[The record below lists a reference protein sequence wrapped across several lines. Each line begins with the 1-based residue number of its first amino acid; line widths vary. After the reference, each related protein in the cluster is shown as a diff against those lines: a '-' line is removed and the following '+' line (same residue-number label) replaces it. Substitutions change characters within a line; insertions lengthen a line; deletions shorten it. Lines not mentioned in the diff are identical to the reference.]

1 MKVTYKLLI
10 IAACCLPV
18 QAFAS
23 EKLSVSE
30 LLDRYA
36 ANQNKIKSL
45 IAKTEVAW
53 IPSTEGIQDQKP
65 RQSRDIVEFR
75 YEHSGKDFKAYTCRT
90 SFNLDDNGI
99 WVEEKSRST
108 KHLWRDKRYYS
119 YYRGPRLEVS
129 KLYISPDPKFAGDKE
144 PPAMPW
150 DGVGPFRG
158 ILSGDVERID
168 SILRKSDSLS
178 VRSALER
185 VGSVDCYVIDAKS
198 KHGTYA
204 IWLDPEHGYGIAK
217 AIVRKGPEDYIR
229 GRPRSNYIG
238 NPTDNY
244 TDVTENVRFECVDGI
259 WFPMEFELSSTD
271 ERKNET
277 LSGRTQY
284 KVVYLDVNPDH
295 NALGSFRLDIQDGTR
310 VKIAEAPGIRYTWDN
325 EKKFV
330 VDQWDGSIKYVPK
343 DWSILVGVGKPLPK
357 FDGTNLNLS
366 AEQIK
371 DRAILLCFFDM
382 KQRPSRDCLTQLA
395 QKAEELNEKGVTI
408 AAVQTSQVTEKTLN
422 EWTKK
427 NNIPFPVGMITADIE
442 KTRFN
447 WGVRV
452 LPWMILT
459 DKQHIVT
466 AEGFNPAELNEKLG
480 NNPKHKSGPTR

>member
-10 IAACCLPV
+10 IAAWCLPV

-53 IPSTEGIQDQKP
+53 IQSTEGIQDQKP
-65 RQSRDIVEFR
+65 RQSRSIVEFR

-99 WVEEKSRST
+99 WVEEKSRS
-108 KHLWRDKRYYS
+108 KKYLWRDKRYYQ
-119 YYRGPRLEVS
+119 YYRGPRLEVN
-129 KLYISPDPKFAGDKE
+129 KLYISSDPKFAGDKE
-144 PPAMPW
+144 PPAAEIPYC
-150 DGVGPFRG
+150 GVGPFRG
-158 ILSGDVERID
+158 ILIRDAERID

-229 GRPRSNYIG
+229 GRPRSNYII
-238 NPTDNY
+238 NPIDNY

-259 WFPMEFELSSTD
+259 WFPMEFELSSTT
-271 ERKNET
+271 ESKNET
-277 LSGRTQY
+277 LSGCTQY

-310 VKIAEAPGIRYTWDN
+310 VKIAEAPGIRYTWQDG
-325 EKKFV
+325 KIIPD
-330 VDQWDGSIKYVPK
+330 VDEYV
-343 DWSILVGVGKPLPK
+343 I
-357 FDGTNLNLS
+357 
-366 AEQIK
+366 EQIDK
-371 DRAILLCFFDM
+371 MTEEIMTEGEVHSEPATDKKTDISLDETATTGDAQADTAESQQEVLSE
-382 KQRPSRDCLTQLA
+382 SR
-395 QKAEELNEKGVTI
+395 
-408 AAVQTSQVTEKTLN
+408 
-422 EWTKK
+422 
-427 NNIPFPVGMITADIE
+427 PFPVLVLIPIGLLIIVVFGWAVFRRL
-442 KTRFN
+442 KT
-447 WGVRV
+447 
-452 LPWMILT
+452 
-459 DKQHIVT
+459 
-466 AEGFNPAELNEKLG
+466 
-480 NNPKHKSGPTR
+480 

>member
-53 IPSTEGIQDQKP
+53 IPSTWIPSTEGIQDQKP
-65 RQSRDIVEFR
+65 RQSRSIVEFR

-99 WVEEKSRST
+99 WVEEKSRS
-108 KHLWRDKRYYS
+108 KKYLWRDKRYYQ

-129 KLYISPDPKFAGDKE
+129 KLYISSDPKLAGDKE

-158 ILSGDVERID
+158 ILSYDAERID

-229 GRPRSNYIG
+229 GRPRSNYII
-238 NPTDNY
+238 NPIDNY

-259 WFPMEFELSSTD
+259 WFPMEFELSSTT
-271 ERKNET
+271 ESKNET
-277 LSGRTQY
+277 LSGCTQY

-295 NALGSFRLDIQDGTR
+295 NALGSFRLDGLDIQDGTR
-310 VKIAEAPGIRYTWDN
+310 VKIVEAPGIRYTWQDG
-325 EKKFV
+325 KIIPD
-330 VDQWDGSIKYVPK
+330 VDEYV
-343 DWSILVGVGKPLPK
+343 I
-357 FDGTNLNLS
+357 
-366 AEQIK
+366 EEI
-371 DRAILLCFFDM
+371 DRM
-382 KQRPSRDCLTQLA
+382 T
-395 QKAEELNEKGVTI
+395 EELMAEDQVPAGLATIRKPEAAPNEPTTPSDTHPKTQVDTVKTQPEVVAEAYSLTIVLVILIVLLIIGVI
-408 AAVQTSQVTEKTLN
+408 GWLVFRRIKT
-422 EWTKK
+422 
-427 NNIPFPVGMITADIE
+427 
-442 KTRFN
+442 
-447 WGVRV
+447 
-452 LPWMILT
+452 
-459 DKQHIVT
+459 
-466 AEGFNPAELNEKLG
+466 
-480 NNPKHKSGPTR
+480 

>member
-18 QAFAS
+18 QAFAAK
-23 EKLSVSE
+23 KLSVSE

-53 IPSTEGIQDQKP
+53 IPSTWIPSTEGIQHRKP
-65 RQSRDIVEFR
+65 RQSRSIVEFR

-129 KLYISPDPKFAGDKE
+129 KLYISSDPKFAGDKE
-144 PPAMPW
+144 PPATEMPW

-158 ILSGDVERID
+158 ILSRDAERID

-229 GRPRSNYIG
+229 GRPRSNYIN
-238 NPTDNY
+238 NPTDDY

-259 WFPMEFELSSTD
+259 WFPMEFELSSTT
-271 ERKNET
+271 ESKNET
-277 LSGRTQY
+277 LSGCTQY

-310 VKIAEAPGIRYTWDN
+310 VKIAEAPGILYTWQDG
-325 EKKFV
+325 KIIPD
-330 VDQWDGSIKYVPK
+330 VDEYV
-343 DWSILVGVGKPLPK
+343 I
-357 FDGTNLNLS
+357 
-366 AEQIK
+366 EQIDK
-371 DRAILLCFFDM
+371 M
-382 KQRPSRDCLTQLA
+382 
-395 QKAEELNEKGVTI
+395 AEEL
-408 AAVQTSQVTEKTLN
+408 
-422 EWTKK
+422 
-427 NNIPFPVGMITADIE
+427 M
-442 KTRFN
+442 
-447 WGVRV
+447 
-452 LPWMILT
+452 
-459 DKQHIVT
+459 
-466 AEGFNPAELNEKLG
+466 AEGKVPLGLATAKKTEVAPNQPAGIAETQATTEEAQGETLSESRSFPMLVFVLIGLSMIAIIAWRVFLLKG
-480 NNPKHKSGPTR
+480 R